1 MATKKVA
8 NKKKIGRIK
17 YADPESGY
25 GYILAKDAAD
35 ASDTVLFDIS
45 DVAPNVEL
53 EPGSE
58 VRFEL
63 DPTSKAPKATSVES
77 AETAESAGSV

>member
-1 MATKKVA
+1 MATNRVA
-8 NKKKIGRIK
+8 KKKNGRIK

-25 GYILAKDAAD
+25 GYILAEDAAD

-63 DPTSKAPKATSVES
+63 DPTSKAAKATSVE
-77 AETAESAGSV
+77 TAGSAGSV

>member
-8 NKKKIGRIK
+8 AKKKNGRIK
-17 YADPESGY
+17 YADPGSGY
-25 GYILAKDAAD
+25 GYILAEDAAD

-45 DVAPNVEL
+45 DVAPNVGL

-63 DPTSKAPKATSVES
+63 DPASNAAKASCV
-77 AETAESAGSV
+77 ETAESAGSV